1 MAKAVKKIK
10 LQIPAG
16 KATPAPPVGTV
27 LGPAG
32 VNIGD
37 FVNKFNEATRERAG
51 EIVPV
56 EMTVYDDRTF
66 SLVYKVS
73 PMSRLILAAL
83 GVAKGSGKTPNAKVG
98 ALTNE
103 QIRQIAEKKM
113 PDLSAASLEA
123 AEQTVRGTAR
133 SMGVGVPKD

>member
-10 LQIPAG
+10 LQIPGG

-37 FVNKFNEATRERAG
+37 FVNKFNEQTKDKPG
-51 EIVPV
+51 VIIPV

-66 SLVYKVS
+66 TFILKVS
-73 PMSRLILAAL
+73 PMSRLILKAL
-83 GVAKGSGKTPNAKVG
+83 GVDKGSGKAPLSKVG
-98 ALTNE
+98 TLSAE
-103 QIRQIAEKKM
+103 QVRAIAEEKM
-113 PDLSAASLEA
+113 PDLNAGSIEA
-123 AEQTVRGTAR
+123 AERMVEGTAR
-133 SMGVGVPKD
+133 SMGVTTGK

>member
-1 MAKAVKKIK
+1 MAKAVKIIK

-37 FVNKFNEATRERAG
+37 FVNKFNEATRERMG

-56 EMTVYDDRTF
+56 EMTVYEDRTF

-73 PMSRLILAAL
+73 PMSRLILKEV
-83 GVAKGSGKTPNAKVG
+83 GTDKGSGKTPLKRVG
-98 ALTNE
+98 TLTRE
-103 QIRQIAEKKM
+103 QVRRIAEKKM
-113 PDLSAASLEA
+113 PDLNAGSIEA
-123 AEQTVRGTAR
+123 AEKIVEGTAR
-133 SMGVGVPKD
+133 SMGVEVK

>member
-73 PMSRLILAAL
+73 PMSRLILKVL
-83 GVAKGSGKTPNAKVG
+83 GVEKGSGKTPLSKVG
-98 ALTNE
+98 KLTRAQVRE
-103 QIRQIAEKKM
+103 IAEKKM
-113 PDLSAASLEA
+113 PDLSAASIEA
-123 AEQTVRGTAR
+123 AEKTVEGTAR
-133 SMGVGVPKD
+133 SMGVTVE